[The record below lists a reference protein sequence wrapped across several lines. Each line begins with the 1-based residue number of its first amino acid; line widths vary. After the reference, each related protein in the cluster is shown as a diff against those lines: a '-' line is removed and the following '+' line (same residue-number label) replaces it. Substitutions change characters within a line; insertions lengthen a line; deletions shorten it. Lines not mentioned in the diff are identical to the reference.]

1 MLRGNSNTLSIISIN
16 ITKIRTN
23 IDARTIPYRN
33 KGLHRDDAC
42 DMRSME
48 ICDFFHCS
56 CSKENRETDDR
67 GPFIFFSSL
76 LARMLPN
83 RLKDSNWILIQLNGL
98 KVKNQNG
105 SKMHI
110 LYCCLLQFCL

>member
-1 MLRGNSNTLSIISIN
+1 MLGGNSNTLSIISMD
-16 ITKIRTN
+16 ITKILTGLG
-23 IDARTIPYRN
+23 IRTITYRN

-67 GPFIFFSSL
+67 GPFIFFL
-76 LARMLPN
+76 LSARTDASKQIKGFKLDLDPTE
-83 RLKDSNWILIQLNGL
+83 WI
-98 KVKNQNG
+98 
-105 SKMHI
+105 
-110 LYCCLLQFCL
+110 

>member
-1 MLRGNSNTLSIISIN
+1 MLGGNSNTLSIISMD
-16 ITKIRTN
+16 ITKILTGLG
-23 IDARTIPYRN
+23 IRTITYRN
-33 KGLHRDDAC
+33 KGLHRDDGC

-98 KVKNQNG
+98 RTKN
-105 SKMHI
+105 
-110 LYCCLLQFCL
+110 